1 MLAAQRRQPS
11 RSALR
16 DGSFLREVGPI
27 LPGLDR
33 QGLSDPTSPDLLA
46 RFLTDGPPELQE
58 ALAELLPARRRKRLG
73 ELERSLH
80 CSVVGTCLH
89 GGEIRRLVGKFTD
102 LDVETADEHALHEAA
117 VMLAGRSDEPMK
129 ALTRLLDRKFAA
141 TIARLGAAT
150 GAAQLLAA
158 WSEHRARGEI
168 AAAYWAVLTH
178 PDAGRDVVRRVFGDV
193 HMLSHL
199 MGAAGRADLVRLD
212 QAERDKAELEVRLA
226 RRTAQ
231 AQADRASADRRIRE
245 LEAQLARAQRTCRA
259 PTEPACELRHRLAE
273 AEATIGRLERR
284 VATLTGR
291 LHELGTR
298 VDARPVRQEVQDEA
312 TPPAEAATDRP
323 DPDLAAVAGRTILVV
338 GGRTAHWP
346 VLRDAIEGAG
356 GRALRHDGGIE
367 DGIAELPGAVAR
379 ADLVLAAID
388 SVSHGAMRVS
398 KRLAQ
403 RRGKPWR
410 ALRRASLPQLGHAM
424 GALVRPEAFGQSVA
438 TITSDAL
445 MTA

>member
-1 MLAAQRRQPS
+1 MLAAQRRQPA

-16 DGSFLREVGPI
+16 DGSFLREAGPI

-33 QGLSDPTSPDLLA
+33 PAAPDLMARLLA
-46 RFLTDGPPELQE
+46 DGPTDLQD

-73 ELERSLH
+73 ELDRSLH
-80 CSVVGTCLH
+80 CSVVGTCLN

-102 LDVETADEHALHEAA
+102 LAVETADEHALHEAA

-129 ALTRLLDRKFAA
+129 ALTRLLDRKYAA
-141 TIARLGAAT
+141 TIARLGGLT
-150 GAAQLLAA
+150 GAARLLDA
-158 WSEHRARGEI
+158 WAEHRSRGEL
-168 AAAYWAVLTH
+168 AGAYWAILTH
-178 PDAGRDVVRRVFGDV
+178 PDAGRDVVRRVFGDI

-199 MGAAGRADLVRLD
+199 QGAAGRADLVRLD
-212 QAERDKAELEVRLA
+212 QAERDKAELELKLA

-231 AQADRASADRRIRE
+231 AQADRARADRRIRE
-245 LEAQLARAQRTCRA
+245 LEAELARAQRPCPA
-259 PTEPACELRHRLAE
+259 AEPAWELRHRLAE

-298 VDARPVRQEVQDEA
+298 ADRQPVQPEPADEPTLA
-312 TPPAEAATDRP
+312 TEPAEDRLGP
-323 DPDLAAVAGRTILVV
+323 CLAAAAGRTILVV

-346 VLRDAIEGAG
+346 VLRAAIEGAG
-356 GRALRHDGGIE
+356 GCALRHDGGIE

-424 GALVRPEAFGQSVA
+424 GALVSPDALGQSMA